1 MKNLTISEE
10 LITRPTTKAIN
21 VNYVPSLNKVQYFR
35 IDPLTKIGD
44 YLDKNGN
51 AVKYS
56 TLVRDIKDEIVG
68 IYVGNHPDG
77 SKLYIPANPSFNYDQ
92 VVRWCIDDA
101 APEDYSV
108 KVMYH
113 YSELD
118 DRGMGGAGAYNGV
131 EATAAIVEK
140 ATELNKTLDYFPAI
154 KVCKDYTPGF
164 KDGEWYLPA
173 VNENGLVFKENKET
187 ILESFE
193 NFYERPFDWQL
204 MSTSSLM
211 AYGYPD
217 PPAETGLWSSLAGS
231 VESNVTKELLV
242 VPFLKLS

>member
-56 TLVRDIKDEIVG
+56 TLVRDIK
-68 IYVGNHPDG
+68 
-77 SKLYIPANPSFNYDQ
+77 
-92 VVRWCIDDA
+92 DA

>member
-10 LITRPTTKAIN
+10 LITRPTTKTIN

-44 YLDKNGN
+44 YIDKNGN
-51 AVKYS
+51 AVKHS
-56 TLVRDIKDEIVG
+56 TLVRDIKDEIAG

-92 VVRWCIDDA
+92 VVRWCIDDT
-101 APEDYSV
+101 APTDYSI
-108 KVMYH
+108 KIMYH

-118 DRGMGGAGAYNGV
+118 DRGGSGAGVYNGV

-140 ATELNKTLDYFPAI
+140 AAELNKTLDYFPAV
-154 KVCKDYTPGF
+154 KVCKDYAPGF

-173 VNENGLVFKENKET
+173 VNECGSVFKAVANKEA
-187 ILESFE
+187 ILNSFE
-193 NFYERPFDWQL
+193 TFYEKPFRWDL
-204 MSTSSLM
+204 C
-211 AYGYPD
+211 P
-217 PPAETGLWSSLAGS
+217 
-231 VESNVTKELLV
+231 LV
-242 VPFLKLS
+242 H